1 MNTNNG
7 LENHHFHKD
16 INLQMVDVPLSYE
29 FSGGYEESFDTEE
42 KHSPSCKKS
51 FQTIGSTKKHIGK
64 GKCSSPE
71 AVAHLL
77 GPLM

>member
-42 KHSPSCKKS
+42 TLP
-51 FQTIGSTKKHIGK
+51 I
-64 GKCSSPE
+64 
-71 AVAHLL
+71 
-77 GPLM
+77 M